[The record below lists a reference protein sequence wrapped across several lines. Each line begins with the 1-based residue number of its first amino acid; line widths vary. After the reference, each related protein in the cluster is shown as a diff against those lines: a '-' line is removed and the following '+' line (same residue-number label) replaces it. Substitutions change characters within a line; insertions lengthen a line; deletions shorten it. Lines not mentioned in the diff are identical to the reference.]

1 MCGRDG
7 VSLAAAQAEEVEFLR
22 RSSTALQGMG
32 TLRKAPSSV
41 QRGDSLMGPLLP
53 GPRLGTWSRRRLE
66 ASFTDVP
73 GRDTGQAGRSCG
85 L

>member
-41 QRGDSLMGPLLP
+41 QRGDSLMGPLLLHVP
-53 GPRLGTWSRRRLE
+53 SLG
-66 ASFTDVP
+66 P
-73 GRDTGQAGRSCG
+73 GRRGPMRESP